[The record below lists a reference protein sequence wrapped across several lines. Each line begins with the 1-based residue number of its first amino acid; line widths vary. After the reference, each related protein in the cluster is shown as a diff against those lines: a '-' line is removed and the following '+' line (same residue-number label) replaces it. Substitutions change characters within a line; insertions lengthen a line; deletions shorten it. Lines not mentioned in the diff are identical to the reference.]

1 MVNYIKN
8 TPTNSG
14 ALIHLTMH
22 SEFDPAILRKIF
34 KTISKKIPI
43 LPVNFKN
50 LLSPLKPHK
59 GRAQIHCAMVDNA
72 R

>member
-1 MVNYIKN
+1 
-8 TPTNSG
+8 
-14 ALIHLTMH
+14 MH
-22 SEFDPAILRKIF
+22 SEFDPAILRKIL
-34 KTISKKIPI
+34 KTISKKFSI

-50 LLSPLKPHK
+50 LISPLKPHK